1 MSRVVLFSA
10 CVDVAKQALDVLI
23 HSRSFVWCVCVFFF
37 FLQISCSTNTPIEI
51 SGGASVEMIS
61 SEPFT
66 KINNVKIWLREGTF
80 LCTVPKLDWT
90 SVETK
95 AVRF

>member
-1 MSRVVLFSA
+1 MFFS
-10 CVDVAKQALDVLI
+10 AKQALDVLI
-23 HSRSFVWCVCVFFF
+23 QSRSLVWWCFFF
-37 FLQISCSTNTPIEI
+37 FLQISCSKNTPIEI
-51 SGGASVEMIS
+51 SGGASVEMTS